1 MNELEFT
8 AEVKKI
14 EAKKLASLDV
24 AYSIVLHTDNPN
36 VLALGALDGDKILK
50 VTIEVEE

>member
-1 MNELEFT
+1 MIEFS
-8 AEVKKI
+8 AEVKKV

-36 VLALGALDGDKILK
+36 VLALGTLSGDKLLK
-50 VTIEVEE
+50 VIIEVEEE